1 MAVKK
6 SISPSRRGEGS
17 RAKPKAKRVSPS
29 MRKEGSKRV
38 APTRPSKIQE
48 SGVGNVPMTI
58 AKGLSA
64 IFGRSGSATS
74 KTAATRLSGSTTSGV
89 SKVTG
94 GVLKRGKPAKY
105 GPAKKTLT
113 PAEKGAQTRAMKKA
127 RASYAAEGTKKSV
140 SSAKSKINKRKIGAG
155 IGAGVGAGAV
165 LYGATRGSEGPK
177 RSTNSSKVGNTSGI
191 SKHFDYINT
200 NETLRQIAMQM
211 TDFEY
216 KFWYYIYQVQ
226 NTAKLD
232 IDYTVFSTNISIN
245 YPDRYEDLNTD
256 KELDKL
262 FYDLPF

>member
-6 SISPSRRGEGS
+6 SVSPSRRGEGS
-17 RAKPKAKRVSPS
+17 RAKPKAKRISPS
-29 MRKEGSKRV
+29 MRKEGNKRV

-94 GVLKRGKPAKY
+94 GVLKRGKPTKY

-127 RASYAAEGTKKSV
+127 RATYAAEVPKKSV
-140 SSAKSKINKRKIGAG
+140 SSAKPKISKRKIGAG
-155 IGAGVGAGAV
+155 VGAGVGAGAV

-177 RSTNSSKVGNTSGI
+177 RSTNSSKVGNKVWNGTRWVT
-191 SKHFDYINT
+191 K
-200 NETLRQIAMQM
+200 
-211 TDFEY
+211 
-216 KFWYYIYQVQ
+216 K
-226 NTAKLD
+226 
-232 IDYTVFSTNISIN
+232 
-245 YPDRYEDLNTD
+245 
-256 KELDKL
+256 
-262 FYDLPF
+262 